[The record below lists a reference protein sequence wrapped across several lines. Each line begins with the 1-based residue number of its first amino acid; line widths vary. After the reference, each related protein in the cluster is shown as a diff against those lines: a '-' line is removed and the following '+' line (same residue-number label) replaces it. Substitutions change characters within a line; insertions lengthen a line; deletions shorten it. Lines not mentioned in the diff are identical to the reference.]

1 MRVLSNVLT
10 IELTVAEADALETT
24 IRLLNELNREI
35 PSGSDYEYNIEDVT
49 DFLHGLRYNGLSEI
63 DVRFSW
69 SNK

>member
-10 IELTVAEADALETT
+10 IELNEKEVEALETT
-24 IRLLNELNREI
+24 VKLLGELYREI
-35 PSGSDYEYNIEDVT
+35 PSGSHYEDNIDNT
-49 DFLHGLRYNGLSEI
+49 TNFLTGLRNNNLSEI

>member
-10 IELTVAEADALETT
+10 IELNEKEVDALETT
-24 IRLLNELNREI
+24 DRLLNELYREI
-35 PSGSDYEYNIEDVT
+35 PSGSLYEDNIKDAT
-49 DFLHGLRYNGLSEI
+49 DFLTGLRNNNLSDI

>member
-10 IELTVAEADALETT
+10 IELNEKEIEALETT
-24 IRLLNELNREI
+24 IKLLSELGREI